1 MSQITET
8 HQIDGADRV
17 AVTKR
22 PRRADAQRNY
32 DRVLAVTRD
41 CVAEQ
46 GSDIVLEDIARRAG
60 VGIGTLYRHFPTRQD
75 LLEAAFLDEAQE
87 LTARAEALADGLEG
101 DTGGGEAAWDALV
114 VWLRAQLAFGTRGRC
129 MGAAVLNA
137 KHTEGSDIQVACVAM
152 RESGAVLLTRA
163 QEAGAVR
170 AQVEMPD
177 LLRLMHGIVLANE
190 QAPEPERAERMFE
203 LVMAGIR
210 A

>member
-114 VWLRAQLAFGTRGRC
+114 VRGRC

>member
-1 MSQITET
+1 MTQITET
-8 HQIDGADRV
+8 DRIGES
-17 AVTKR
+17 KR

-32 DRVLAVTRD
+32 DRVLAVTREA
-41 CVAEQ
+41 VAEQ
-46 GSDIVLEDIARRAG
+46 GGDIVLEDIARRAG

-75 LLEAAFLDEAQE
+75 LLEATFLDEAQE
-87 LTARAEALADGLEG
+87 LTARAEEL
-101 DTGGGEAAWDALV
+101 TGGLDMDPDGGQAAFDALM

-129 MGAAVLNA
+129 MGATVLNA

-152 RESGAVLLTRA
+152 RTSGTVLLQRA
-163 QEAGAVR
+163 QDAGTVR
-170 AQVEMPD
+170 SEVDMTD

-190 QAPEPERAERMFE
+190 QAPEPERAERMFQ

>member
-1 MSQITET
+1 MSQVTES
-8 HQIDGADRV
+8 
-17 AVTKR
+17 KR

-32 DRVLAVTRD
+32 DRVLAVTRET
-41 CVAEQ
+41 VAEQ
-46 GSDIVLEDIARRAG
+46 GGDIVLEDIARRAG

-75 LLEAAFLDEAQE
+75 LLEATFLDEAQE
-87 LTARAEALADGLEG
+87 LTARADELAGGLAGDPEG
-101 DTGGGEAAWDALV
+101 GQAAFDALV

-137 KHTEGSDIQVACVAM
+137 KHTEGSEIQLACLAM
-152 RESGAVLLTRA
+152 RASGAVLVKRA
-163 QEAGAVR
+163 QDAGTVR
-170 AQVEMPD
+170 PDVEMLD

-190 QAPEPERAERMFE
+190 AAPEPEQAERMFE

>member
-1 MSQITET
+1 MSQITE
-8 HQIDGADRV
+8 
-17 AVTKR
+17 TKR

-46 GSDIVLEDIARRAG
+46 GGDIVLEEIARRAG

-75 LLEAAFLDEAQE
+75 LLEATFLDEAQE
-87 LTARAEALADGLEG
+87 LTARAEELSDGLDPG
-101 DTGGGEAAWDALV
+101 ADPGQAAFAALV

-137 KHTEGSDIQVACVAM
+137 KHTEGSDIQVACAAM
-152 RESGAVLLTRA
+152 RESGAVLLRRA
-163 QEAGAVR
+163 QEAGTVR
-170 AQVEMPD
+170 PGVEMTD
-177 LLRLMHGIVLANE
+177 VLRLMHGIVLANE
-190 QAPEPERAERMFE
+190 QAPEPERAERMFD
-203 LVMAGIR
+203 LVLAGIR